1 MSIELHESD
10 KHAPFRHKYITTPKR
25 TIKLRGRKEKV
36 IRGGLHFI
44 VCGFCR
50 HWINRPLAEKCK
62 CPASCH
68 AEANGEYIPHP
79 AR

>member
-1 MSIELHESD
+1 MSIAIHESD
-10 KHAPFRHKYITTPKR
+10 EHAPFRHKYITATNG
-25 TIKLRGRKEKV
+25 T
-36 IRGGLHFI
+36 HFI
-44 VCGFCR
+44 VCGFCK

-68 AEANGEYIPHP
+68 AQVNGEYIPHP